1 MRILLASIYPFAFLL
16 LYLIIPFDEYI
27 RALPNILLGILV
39 VGYPF
44 IVSKSDFKKLVK
56 KPTLL
61 FIAFFL
67 YLVLSSLI
75 YGRIEED
82 LYILKKILISVG
94 LVLLYI
100 PVRDFEKIDK
110 AIIFSS
116 LAAMVFSII
125 NVFLLND
132 ISSFEF
138 NNPIE
143 ILLVDR
149 LYLGLLSIL
158 SILVSYKS
166 IKPTYHPSNQFYVG
180 NILLN
185 ILFVLIIGSRIAI
198 VILLVILIVRQFYGP
213 KKKIRL
219 LITAGAIFIM
229 ALVLFFSN
237 SNLVKDYFYK
247 TGISTSNQYNQPP
260 LNLDYRTIIWDCAYK
275 LSISEKVSF
284 FGNGFQA
291 TNENLVKC
299 YNESIDDKTT
309 KELFKQ
315 RKFNTHNQFVDMYL
329 STGIVGF
336 ILFTGLIM
344 LLFIQYRKQFLP
356 IAFLITLVLFGM
368 TENFFNRQIGAYY
381 VGFVLII
388 LLSNKTFL
396 KNTKPTSIS

>member
-1 MRILLASIYPFAFLL
+1 MRILLASIYPFAFLF

-27 RALPNILLGILV
+27 RALPNILLGVLV
-39 VGYPF
+39 VAFPF
-44 IVSKSDFKKLVK
+44 ILSKTDFKKLVK
-56 KPTLL
+56 YPTLL
-61 FIAFFL
+61 FLAFFL
-67 YLVLSSLI
+67 FLVINSLI
-75 YGRIEED
+75 LGRIEED

-116 LAAMVFSII
+116 LAAMAFSIV

-149 LYLGLLSIL
+149 LYLGLLSVL

-166 IKPTYHPSNQFYVG
+166 LKPTYHSSNQFYVG

-185 ILFVLIIGSRIAI
+185 IFFVLIIGSRIAI

-219 LITAGAIFIM
+219 LVTAGIICITALM
-229 ALVLFFSN
+229 LYFSN
-237 SNLVKDYFYK
+237 SNLVHDYFYK
-247 TGISTSNQYNQPP
+247 TETSASNQHNQQP
-260 LNLDYRTIIWDCAYK
+260 LNLDYRTIIWDCAYE
-275 LSISEKVSF
+275 LSTSEKISF
-284 FGNGFQA
+284 FGKGFKT

-299 YNESIDDKTT
+299 YDNRIEDSRT
-309 KELFKQ
+309 KELFQK
-315 RKFNTHNQFVDMYL
+315 RKFNTHNQFINLYL
-329 STGIVGF
+329 SAGIVGF
-336 ILFTGLIM
+336 ILFAGLIIV
-344 LLFIQYRKQFLP
+344 LFIQYRKQFFPTAL
-356 IAFLITLVLFGM
+356 LITLLLFGM

-381 VGFVLII
+381 IGFILII

-396 KNTKPTSIS
+396 KSTMKNRP

>member
-1 MRILLASIYPFAFLL
+1 MKPLLGAIYPFAFLF

-39 VGYPF
+39 VAFPF
-44 IVSKSDFKKLVK
+44 IVTKTDFKKLVK

-61 FIAFFL
+61 SIAFFL
-67 YLVLSSLI
+67 YLVLNSLI
-75 YGRIEED
+75 FDRIEED
-82 LYILKKILISVG
+82 MYILKKILISVG

-116 LAAMVFSII
+116 LAAMAFSVV

-166 IKPTYHPSNQFYVG
+166 LKPTYHPSNQFYVG

-198 VILLVILIVRQFYGP
+198 VILLIILIVRQFYGP

-219 LITAGAIFIM
+219 LTTLGAIFIATLM
-229 ALVLFFSN
+229 LYFSN
-237 SNLVKDYFYK
+237 SNLLKDYFYK
-247 TGISTSNQYNQPP
+247 TGVSVSNQYNQPP

-275 LSISEKVSF
+275 LSVSEKINF
-284 FGNGFQA
+284 FGNGFQK
-291 TNENLVKC
+291 TNESLVKC
-299 YNESIDDKTT
+299 YGDNINDSKTNQ
-309 KELFKQ
+309 LFQNK
-315 RKFNTHNQFVDMYL
+315 KFNTHNQFMDLYL
-329 STGIVGF
+329 SAGVVGF
-336 ILFTGLIM
+336 ILFAGLII
-344 LLFIQYRKQFLP
+344 LLFIQYRKQFFP
-356 IAFLITLVLFGM
+356 IALLITLVLFGM
-368 TENFFNRQIGAYY
+368 TENFFNRQIGGYY
-381 VGFVLII
+381 IGFVLII

-396 KNTKPTSIS
+396 KSAAKVDH

>member
-1 MRILLASIYPFAFLL
+1 MKPLLGAIYPFAFLF

-39 VGYPF
+39 VAFPF
-44 IVSKSDFKKLVK
+44 IVTKTDFKKLVK

-67 YLVLSSLI
+67 YLVLNSLI
-75 YGRIEED
+75 FDRIEED
-82 LYILKKILISVG
+82 MYILKKILISVG

-116 LAAMVFSII
+116 LAAMAFSVV

-166 IKPTYHPSNQFYVG
+166 LKPTYHPSNQFYVG

-198 VILLVILIVRQFYGP
+198 VILLIILIVRQFYGP

-219 LITAGAIFIM
+219 LTTLGAIFIATLM
-229 ALVLFFSN
+229 LYFSN
-237 SNLVKDYFYK
+237 SNLLKDYFYK
-247 TGISTSNQYNQPP
+247 TGVSVSNQYNQPP

-275 LSISEKVSF
+275 LSVSEKINF
-284 FGNGFQA
+284 FGNGFQK
-291 TNENLVKC
+291 TNESLVKC
-299 YNESIDDKTT
+299 YGDNINDSKTNQ
-309 KELFKQ
+309 LFQNK
-315 RKFNTHNQFVDMYL
+315 KFNTHNQFMDLYL
-329 STGIVGF
+329 SAGVVGF
-336 ILFTGLIM
+336 ILFAGLII
-344 LLFIQYRKQFLP
+344 LLFIQYRKQFFP
-356 IAFLITLVLFGM
+356 IALLITLVLFGM
-368 TENFFNRQIGAYY
+368 TENFFNRQIGGYY
-381 VGFVLII
+381 IGFVLII

-396 KNTKPTSIS
+396 KSAAKVDH